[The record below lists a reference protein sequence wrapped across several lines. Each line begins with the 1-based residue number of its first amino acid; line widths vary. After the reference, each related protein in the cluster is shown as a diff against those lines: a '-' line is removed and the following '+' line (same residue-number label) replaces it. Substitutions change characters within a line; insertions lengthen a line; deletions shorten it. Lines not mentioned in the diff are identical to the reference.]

1 MSETQVSAL
10 ERERHHRPPSTHP
23 LTRPYASVMA
33 PLRVSVVSSLALL
46 AAGSVLASTRVRA
59 ATPEEAPPESREQVQ
74 VALARLTVA
83 FDGVVR
89 SLDAGAAGTL
99 EEAMGRF
106 APKKFHPVDEG
117 VLLPVQIGA
126 RCPAE
131 MRLVADR
138 VCVDRFEASLLE
150 RTAGPAHDAGTAV
163 REHSPYHPPEPG
175 RVYIAR
181 SRADAVPQAY
191 VTGAQAQSA
200 CRAAGKRLCQP
211 VEWRAA
217 CGGKQG
223 FAFPYGKSRVATKCH
238 DRGVAP
244 MLVFF
249 ADTMKRGWGPLELND
264 PRLNQQPGTVGKTG
278 AYPECVNDYGLY
290 DMVGNL
296 HEWTADP
303 NGTFQ
308 GGYWLDTSQHGDGC
322 AYRTIAHPFDYR
334 DYSIG
339 FRCCADPVSSP
350 SRRD

>member
-1 MSETQVSAL
+1 
-10 ERERHHRPPSTHP
+10 
-23 LTRPYASVMA
+23 MA
-33 PLRVSVVSSLALL
+33 PLRVMVVFGSLAL
-46 AAGSVLASTRVRA
+46 GGGVLASAHA

-74 VALARLTVA
+74 VALSRLAVA
-83 FDGVVR
+83 FEGR
-89 SLDAGAAGTL
+89 ARGIDAGAPGTL
-99 EEAMGRF
+99 EDVMGRF
-106 APKKFHPVDEG
+106 APGKYHPVEEG
-117 VLLPVQIGA
+117 ALLPVLAGA
-126 RCPAE
+126 HCPAE
-131 MRLVADR
+131 MALVAQR
-138 VCVDRFEASLLE
+138 VCVDRYEASLYE
-150 RTAGPAHDAGTAV
+150 RGGAAGVERP
-163 REHSPYHPPEPG
+163 HSPYHPPEPG

-181 SRADAVPQAY
+181 SRPDVVPQAY
-191 VTGAQAQSA
+191 VSGAQAQNA

-223 FAFPYGKSRVATKCH
+223 FAFPYGKSRVNSACH

-249 ADTMKRGWGPLELND
+249 ADTMKKGWGPVELND
-264 PRLNQQPGTVGKTG
+264 PRLNQQPNTVGKTG
-278 AYPECVNDYGLY
+278 AYADCVNDYGLY

-322 AYRTIAHPFDYR
+322 AYRTIAHPFDYH

-339 FRCCADPVSSP
+339 FRCCADPLSP
-350 SRRD
+350 PRD